1 MGSAGGGGDLC
12 VGLYGGRMGLGR
24 CVVTAGLGQVV
35 ATGVGCGS
43 GFAWYGVGG
52 ARECGVCNC
61 GCL

>member
-1 MGSAGGGGDLC
+1 MGSVGGGGDLC
-12 VGLYGGRMGLGR
+12 VGLYGGRMGLD
-24 CVVTAGLGQVV
+24 QVV